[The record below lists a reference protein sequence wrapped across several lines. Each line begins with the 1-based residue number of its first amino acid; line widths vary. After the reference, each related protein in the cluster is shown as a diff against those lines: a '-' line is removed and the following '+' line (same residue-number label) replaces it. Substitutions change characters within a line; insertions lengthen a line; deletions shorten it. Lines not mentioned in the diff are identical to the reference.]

1 MSYPRNV
8 LVFDDFKDILVKT
21 MDYIYR
27 SNNWVPLDSSE
38 EQRDMDMEQISLAAT
53 VLKDKDILE

>member
-1 MSYPRNV
+1 MSYTRNV

-27 SNNWVPLDSSE
+27 SNNWVPLDSLE
-38 EQRDMDMEQISLAAT
+38 EPRDMDMEQISLAAT
-53 VLKDKDILE
+53 VLKDKDILV